1 MPLPPSDARILPQRI
16 RAARWAADLEGVAG
30 RLDRHFVR
38 SEGRQRARAYL
49 RGLLGGAER
58 KNGWQLAEAVGDR
71 SPHGVQHLLGRA
83 RWSAEAVRDDLQS
96 YVREHLADPGGILVL
111 DETGFLKKG
120 RKSVGVARQYSGTA
134 GRIENSQVGVFAA
147 YVSPSHGGARTL
159 IDRAF
164 YLPKAWTDDRVRC
177 RAAGVPEEVAFAT
190 KPRLA
195 RELIARAVDGAGLPC
210 AWVVADSVYGADGSL
225 RLWLEERQQSYVL
238 AVTSQYRIFD
248 GERREWAATLV
259 GRLPA
264 RAWRTLSCGTGSK
277 GERRYRWTSFVVRQV
292 GAHRCR
298 WLLARRGLEDAQA
311 DAFFVVSAPKET
323 TLQEMVAVA
332 GARWAIEECFQVAK
346 GELGLDQ
353 YEVRSWAGWQRHVT
367 LAMLAQAYLA
377 VLRAGAQGA
386 AEPAVCGE
394 VAVGRKKGVPRT
406 TATTCCP

>member
-1 MPLPPSDARILPQRI
+1 MPFQAADARVLSERSQ
-16 RAARWAADLEGVAG
+16 AARWAADLEGVAG

-38 SEGRQRARAYL
+38 SEGRRRARAYL

-58 KNGWQLAEAVGDR
+58 KNGWQLAEAAGDR
-71 SPHGVQHLLGRA
+71 TPHGVQHLLGRA
-83 RWSAEAVRDDLQS
+83 RWSADAVRDDLQS

-120 RKSVGVARQYSGTA
+120 AKSVGVARQYSGTA
-134 GRIENSQVGVFAA
+134 GRIENSQIGVFAA
-147 YVSPSHGGARTL
+147 YVSPGRGGARTL
-159 IDRAF
+159 IDRAL
-164 YLPKAWTDDRVRC
+164 YLPKAWTQDPARC
-177 RAAGVPEEVAFAT
+177 RAAGVPQEVAFAT

-195 RELIARAVDGAGLPC
+195 RELIARAVDDAGLPC
-210 AWVVADSVYGADGSL
+210 AWVVADSVYGGDGSL
-225 RLWLEERQQSYVL
+225 RLWLEERRQSYVL
-238 AVTSQYRIFD
+238 AVTSQYRLFD
-248 GERREWAATLV
+248 GQRREWAATLV
-259 GRLPA
+259 NRLPA
-264 RAWRTLSCGTGSK
+264 RAWKTLSCGAGSK

-292 GAHRCR
+292 GAERCR

-323 TLQEMVAVA
+323 TLQEMVTVA

-346 GELGLDQ
+346 GELGLDH

-386 AEPAVCGE
+386 AEVSVPGK
-394 VAVGRKKGVPRT
+394 VGQRKKGVPR
-406 TATTCCP
+406 AAAPGCCP